1 MSLFKKQSQLSP
13 RTGNDGFLT
22 LQTEINRL
30 FNSVFNDSPF
40 GSIATKNNMWTP
52 HVDIKETN
60 TEIIIAADIPG
71 AKKEDIDISIVNN
84 ILSIKGERKFEENIS
99 NEKSHI
105 RERFYGSF
113 ERSFSLPEGMIN
125 KENVSAEMNNG
136 ELIVKL
142 QKLAETQKDTR
153 KINIK

>member
-1 MSLFKKQSQLSP
+1 MNSLYVPIILKFHILIIVHGGQLQENQIQK
-13 RTGNDGFLT
+13 T
-22 LQTEINRL
+22 
-30 FNSVFNDSPF
+30 NS
-40 GSIATKNNMWTP
+40 
-52 HVDIKETN
+52 
-60 TEIIIAADIPG
+60 EIIIAADIPG
-71 AKKEDIDISIVNN
+71 AKKEDIDVSIINN
-84 ILSIKGERKFEENIS
+84 ILTIKGERKFEENINS
-99 NEKSHI
+99 EKSHI